1 MIAAAVYFSRNGG
14 TAQAKTLTLI
24 RFGTLPSQAAYAV
37 ERLGAELK
45 TKGWTLQELPSS
57 VEPSSEVILYC
68 GIATEPAIRKR
79 VLQTGAALPD
89 QAEGYT
95 LVRAADGSR
104 RRLIV
109 CGKDGPGLMYGLL
122 DVAAAVRTSSHLQA
136 AADAVQT
143 GSFAPFLTDRAVST
157 YTMQRRLFE
166 QRLHDPAYWETLF
179 DMLAESRIN
188 SYVIIFGYENGGFM
202 APPYPF
208 FFDVEG
214 FPEVKLN
221 DISPRQQQAN
231 TEALRR
237 LIRQA
242 HRRGIRVTLGIWD
255 HIYRGGV
262 QSGGIDDDSAR
273 PGAAAGHLVTGVT
286 KENLAAYTKAALTKL
301 LVEFPEIDGIQFR
314 MHWES
319 GLTREE
325 TPGFWR
331 DVFAKLHEIGPK
343 IRFDLRAK
351 GLPDEVIDEAVRQN
365 LPFRIATKYWMEQMG
380 LPFHPTHV
388 NPQNQR
394 DRRHGYADLLR
405 YPRRYEMHWRLW
417 NGGTTRMLLWGDPD
431 YVRRFAESCRL
442 YDGRSFEV
450 NEMLATKM
458 LGEPHDAEPFSLLQ
472 PEYRFYRYECER
484 YWYFYR
490 VWGRLT
496 YDPTLADDFA
506 SDEFVSRFG
515 ESVGP
520 HVMVGLHHASR
531 VLPRIVAAAY
541 NYRFFPT
548 TRGWAE
554 MMRFG
559 DLATYAAGTGTD
571 IEQFESYH
579 DAAKRLLAGEST
591 TLRSPLQT
599 ARWFETT
606 AETIEN
612 EIAAI
617 EADQTT
623 VPERSRQ
630 ELETTLCDL
639 RALAGLARY
648 HAARMRAA
656 VWYHI
661 AQETQAA
668 QAKSECINAAENA
681 CRAWRSIAE
690 AAEGIYSDDVAF
702 GVHRV
707 GFPRNW
713 REELTALEAE
723 LPVLQEMQA
732 NEVMPDEAFARLK
745 ESIARDATRPDFRV
759 SCAGSTAAAPG
770 KDYVVAVQVTGDV
783 FPAVVRLHYRHVT
796 QFEDYE
802 VVTMAAE
809 SAHGKY
815 RAAIPGEFIVPEW
828 DTMYFVEVAAEDGS
842 GGRYP
847 DLDAEMP
854 YIIVPTVR

>member
-1 MIAAAVYFSRNGG
+1 TVV
-14 TAQAKTLTLI
+14 
-24 RFGTLPSQAAYAV
+24 RFGTLPEQAEYAV
-37 ERLGAELK
+37 ARIDAELK
-45 TKGWTLQELPSS
+45 ANGHTLHEVRKPDEAVSNVVVYCGTATDQTLQDMIQRSGAVLP
-57 VEPSSEVILYC
+57 EE
-68 GIATEPAIRKR
+68 
-79 VLQTGAALPD
+79 
-89 QAEGYT
+89 AEGYT
-95 LVRAADGSR
+95 LIRKTDGDR

-122 DVAAAVRTSSHLQA
+122 DVACAIRTSASLQA
-136 AADAVQT
+136 AADRVRT
-143 GSFAPFLTDRAVST
+143 GTFTPFLTDRAVST

-166 QRLHDPAYWETLF
+166 QRLHDPAYWDTLF

-202 APPYPF
+202 APVYPF

-214 FPEVKLN
+214 FPEVRLN
-221 DISPRQQQAN
+221 DITPQKQRAN
-231 TEALRR
+231 ADALRR

-262 QSGGIDDDSAR
+262 QAGGITDSTAQ

-286 KENLAAYTKAALTKL
+286 RENLAAYTKAALEKL
-301 LVEFPEIDGIQFR
+301 LAEFPQIDGIQFR

-319 GLTREE
+319 GLTRQE

-331 DVFAKLHEIGPK
+331 DVFAKLHALKPK

-351 GLPDEVIDEAVRQN
+351 GLPDEVIDEAVRQE

-380 LPFHPTHV
+380 MPFHPTHV
-388 NPQNQR
+388 NVQNQH

-405 YPRRYEMHWRLW
+405 YPKRYEMHWRLW
-417 NGGTTRMLLWGDPD
+417 NGGTTRMLSWGDPG
-431 YVRRFAESCRL
+431 YVRRFAESCLL

-458 LGEPHDAEPFSLLQ
+458 LGEPHEAEPFSLLQ

-490 VWGRLT
+490 VWGRLS
-496 YDPTLADDFA
+496 YDPTLPDDFA
-506 SDEFVSRFG
+506 RDEFVWRFG
-515 ESVGP
+515 KAVGP
-520 HVMVGLHHASR
+520 HVMAGLHRASQ

-559 DLATYAAGTGTD
+559 DLPTYAAGTGTD
-571 IEQFESYH
+571 IEQFEGYQ
-579 DAAKRLLAGEST
+579 AAAERLLAGEST

-599 ARWFETT
+599 SRWFEET
-606 AETIEN
+606 ADAIDEEVMAIRTRETSI
-612 EIAAI
+612 
-617 EADQTT
+617 
-623 VPERSRQ
+623 PERARQ
-630 ELETTLCDL
+630 ELETVVCDL
-639 RALAGLARY
+639 RVLAGLARY

-661 AQETQAA
+661 AKETKAS
-668 QAKSECINAAENA
+668 QAKSQCVAEAERA
-681 CRAWRSIAE
+681 CRAWRSIVE
-690 AAEGIYSDDVAF
+690 AAEGIYADEVAF
-702 GVHRV
+702 GVQRV

-713 REELTALEAE
+713 REELAALEAE
-723 LPVLQEMQA
+723 LPALGELPAPQT
-732 NEVMPDEAFARLK
+732 MPVETFVRLR
-745 ESIARDATRPDFRV
+745 ERMERDATPPRFHV
-759 SCAGSTAAAPG
+759 ACAEPKPATPG
-770 KDYVVAVQVTGDV
+770 KDYIVSVRVSGDAP
-783 FPAVVRLHYRHVT
+783 PAAVRLHYRHVT

-802 VVTMAAE
+802 VIPMTAE
-809 SAHGKY
+809 GASGTY
-815 RAAIPGEFIVPEW
+815 RATIPGAFIVPEW
-828 DTMYFVEVAAEDGS
+828 DTMYFVEVAAEDGA
-842 GGRYP
+842 GGRFP
-847 DLDAEMP
+847 DLETALP
-854 YIIVPTVR
+854 YVIVPTAR